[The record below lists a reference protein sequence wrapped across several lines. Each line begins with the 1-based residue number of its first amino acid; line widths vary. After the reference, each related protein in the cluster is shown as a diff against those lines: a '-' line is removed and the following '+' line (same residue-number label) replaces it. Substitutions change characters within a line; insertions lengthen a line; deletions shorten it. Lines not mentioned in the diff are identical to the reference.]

1 MPRKPRPEGWET
13 LYVEVR
19 PALKKWLEAQADANR
34 RTLTGE
40 LTLLLETHLDQ
51 RYKPTERKGKK

>member
-51 RYKPTERKGKK
+51 R